1 MEEMIEKQITLLI
14 PKSQVEQFEEISNGF
29 REFTLNQ
36 YCEESNLDSAVKSK
50 SLILEITSTK
60 ILC

>member
-29 REFTLNQ
+29 REFTLNE

>member
-1 MEEMIEKQITLLI
+1 MIEKQITLLI

>member
-36 YCEESNLDSAVKSK
+36 YCEEFNLDSAVKSK